1 VLVLVLVLVLR
12 ARLLSE
18 IQEFCDWR
26 ESGSA

>member
-1 VLVLVLVLVLR
+1 VLVLVLVLLR